1 MAAKQTA
8 RRIKDDLLPRL
19 LLSWQQPST
28 PSVFLFFHSF
38 IRDAGIGD
46 GIVRARRSVQRRL
59 DSSAQVSEGGGG
71 GGVIDV
77 QS

>member
-1 MAAKQTA
+1 MAAAVYTE
-8 RRIKDDLLPRL
+8 RF
-19 LLSWQQPST
+19 S
-28 PSVFLFFHSF
+28 FFHSF

-71 GGVIDV
+71 GVIDV